1 MYKKNE
7 EGKTSCNAGKHM
19 LIYETLRDGKEVE
32 EDAGSFYFG

>member
-7 EGKTSCNAGKHM
+7 AGKTSCNAGKLM